1 LFVLT
6 MVHQRPREQNSR
18 IYPYITEIRYMN
30 LLKGGTSTVNMR
42 AADLAVK
49 NTYREVVAGGPSS
62 YWSKPMLCI

>member
-1 LFVLT
+1 
-6 MVHQRPREQNSR
+6 
-18 IYPYITEIRYMN
+18 MN

-49 NTYREVVAGGPSS
+49 NTYREVVAGGSSS